1 MKNMLAKHKINLLIL
16 LIVILDIILVIL
28 GKEVNAFASFI
39 TIPAI
44 ILINLA
50 VIIYGFVRNKKKL
63 GVFGI
68 VSLIV
73 TTIIAVM
80 VFIENV
86 VFLTR

>member
-1 MKNMLAKHKINLLIL
+1 MLVKHKINLLML
-16 LIVILDIILVIL
+16 LIVFLDIILVIS

-44 ILINLA
+44 ILLNLV
-50 VIIYGFVRNKKKL
+50 VIIYGFVRDKKKL
-63 GVFGI
+63 GIFGI

-73 TTIIAVM
+73 TTLIAVM
-80 VFIENV
+80 VFVENV